1 MDKCTI
7 VRIKKGISCDME
19 DIEMPDSQRMKQIEE
34 SGYRYLGII
43 NVIKEK
49 IRTGYLRGVRKL
61 AKLELYARN
70 VFMAISQWAVGVV
83 TYSAGIAD
91 WTKGDME
98 LLHRKTR
105 KMLTCNGLFHPRAN
119 VARLCLQRCE
129 RGRGLTSAKDC
140 VLSECNELW
149 D

>member
-1 MDKCTI
+1 M
-7 VRIKKGISCDME
+7 G
-19 DIEMPDSQRMKQIEE
+19 
-34 SGYRYLGII
+34 
-43 NVIKEK
+43 
-49 IRTGYLRGVRKL
+49 
-61 AKLELYARN
+61 
-70 VFMAISQWAVGVV
+70 ISQWAVGVV
-83 TYSAGIAD
+83 TYNARIVD

-129 RGRGLTSAKDC
+129 GGRGLISVKDC

-149 D
+149 N